1 VQVALYL
8 LFMIALSFYTTSLQ
22 DDIRTLHGLLVLSVI
37 FLVYE
42 VLQMIALT
50 KDYFTDLWNILD
62 LLRIFGIFSYYLAL
76 TLGYNSDNKHVFLGL
91 ITFVTWIRA
100 IAYFRVFKDTRYLIR
115 MIQEIIHDMIPFLIV
130 LMYSILTFA
139 LVFCVLSELSGETK
153 TFGDSWRDS
162 YLMNFGEFDT
172 ENYHLFEWIVF
183 VIAVMLNPLIMMNM
197 LIALMGDTYSRV
209 QESAHVADMREMA
222 LFILELESVLV
233 WRRDR
238 GRKEYFQLCTVNEV
252 DDEDEETDL
261 QTFWEEK
268 LEELAKKVALIGNEI
283 SLIEKRTADTN
294 KEVQSGS
301 RDVADKLRVKTEE
314 VSVKMTK
321 AQQELL
327 ETLTRIAD
335 S

>member
-1 VQVALYL
+1 
-8 LFMIALSFYTTSLQ
+8 
-22 DDIRTLHGLLVLSVI
+22 
-37 FLVYE
+37 
-42 VLQMIALT
+42 
-50 KDYFTDLWNILD
+50 
-62 LLRIFGIFSYYLAL
+62 
-76 TLGYNSDNKHVFLGL
+76 
-91 ITFVTWIRA
+91 
-100 IAYFRVFKDTRYLIR
+100 
-115 MIQEIIHDMIPFLIV
+115 
-130 LMYSILTFA
+130 
-139 LVFCVLSELSGETK
+139 
-153 TFGDSWRDS
+153 
-162 YLMNFGEFDT
+162 
-172 ENYHLFEWIVF
+172 
-183 VIAVMLNPLIMMNM
+183 MNM

-335 S
+335 SK